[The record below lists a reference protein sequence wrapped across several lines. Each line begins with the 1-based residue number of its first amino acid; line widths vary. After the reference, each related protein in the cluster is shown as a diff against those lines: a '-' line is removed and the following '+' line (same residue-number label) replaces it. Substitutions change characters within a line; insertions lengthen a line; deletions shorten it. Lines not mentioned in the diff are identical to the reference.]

1 MKFSRLTLLLLNI
14 FTVFF
19 TCLQYGQE
27 NYELREINFIGN
39 QTFSTGRLLEEMSLH
54 GTSGFQKTIFRKK
67 PLTNIDEF
75 IPSDVER
82 LTRFY
87 QREGFLEVKIPPP
100 QKEVNEE
107 KQTINLTFRI
117 QEGKPVLV
125 DSVYFRINSDSG
137 GYGGKPHGIIEDLR
151 SSLKLHQGE
160 RFRDEDAESDQL
172 KLNDR
177 LVNRG
182 YPYVE
187 IERELNVNPD
197 SHTVSITWHLESGP
211 LCTFGDIEVRGNEK
225 VGPDI
230 ILKQLAFKEGET
242 YRRRLIDK
250 TQQQLYA
257 LGIFQIVTV
266 KAILTQERT
275 PVIPV
280 IIQIQEAPKFTAK
293 FGVGYGT
300 EEKLRVSADTRRLS
314 FLGGARQLSLFLK
327 HSDLEPY
334 KVDLQFT
341 QPAFMTPKTVFTTG
355 LFIRKETEPG
365 YTVERKGGSV
375 SLIHSLTRFVSGS
388 VSYVL
393 EEVSQDTTGLSS
405 SEVSASE
412 IEELYNKSSIILGLR
427 YDSSRPLFTPD
438 RGMLS
443 NLTFE
448 MSGIGLNTAYD
459 YFKVLWDWRR
469 YQSFSTHKVIA
480 FRIEI
485 GGIIPYNSN
494 DYIPPED
501 RFYSGGSSSVRGW
514 GRSLLGPLDA
524 EGKPVGGNSL
534 LEGSVEP
541 RFPIYGPV
549 GGVFFID
556 FGNVWPNNFTYKL
569 DEIRYSWGVGLR
581 YGTPIGP
588 VRLDVAKPIF
598 DEEDRIQFH
607 ISVGHAF

>member
-1 MKFSRLTLLLLNI
+1 MKFSGLTLLLLPI

-19 TCLQYGQE
+19 TGLQYGQE
-27 NYELREINFIGN
+27 NYALREVNFIGN
-39 QTFSTGRLLEEMSLH
+39 QTFSSGRLLEEMSLH
-54 GTSGFQKTIFRKK
+54 GTSGFQKTILRKK
-67 PLTNIDEF
+67 PLTNVDEF
-75 IPSDVER
+75 IPGDVER
-82 LTRFY
+82 LIRFY
-87 QREGFLEVKIPPP
+87 QREGFLDVKIPLP

-117 QEGKPVLV
+117 HEGKPVLV
-125 DSVYFRINSDSG
+125 DSVYFKINSDSG
-137 GYGGKPHGIIEDLR
+137 HSEEKLHRIIENLS
-151 SSLKLHQGE
+151 SSLKLHKGE
-160 RFRDEDAESDQL
+160 RFRDEDAESDQI

-177 LVNRG
+177 MVNRG

-187 IERELNVNPD
+187 IERELSVKPD

-211 LCTFGDIEVRGNEK
+211 PCTFGDIEVRGNER
-225 VGPDI
+225 VSPDV
-230 ILKQLAFKEGET
+230 ILQQLAFKEGET

-257 LGIFQIVTV
+257 LGVFQIVTV
-266 KAILTQERT
+266 KAILTQEKT
-275 PVIPV
+275 PVIPM

-293 FGVGYGT
+293 FGIGYGT

-314 FLGGARQLSLFLK
+314 FLGGARQLNLFLK
-327 HSDLEPY
+327 HSSLEPY
-334 KVDLQFT
+334 RVDLQLT
-341 QPAFMTPKTVFTTG
+341 QPAFITPQTVFTTG

-375 SLIHSLTRFVSGS
+375 SLIHSLTRYVSGS

-393 EEVSQDTTGLSS
+393 EEVAQDTTGFSE
-405 SEVSASE
+405 SEVSASGF
-412 IEELYNKSSIILGLR
+412 EELYNKSSIILGLR

-443 NLTFE
+443 NLTFK

-459 YFKVLWDWRR
+459 YFKILWDWRR
-469 YQSFSTHKVIA
+469 YESFSSNKVIA
-480 FRIEI
+480 FRVKI
-485 GGIIPYNSN
+485 GGIIPYNRN
-494 DYIPPED
+494 DYIPSED

-556 FGNVWPNNFTYKL
+556 FGNVWSNSFTYKL
-569 DEIRYSWGVGLR
+569 YEIRYSWGVGLR

-598 DEEDRIQFH
+598 DEEDRIQIH
-607 ISVGHAF
+607 ISVGNAF